1 MLVEKPLANSLAEAE
16 AMVAAADAAARR
28 GVLGMVGFNYR
39 RVPALALA
47 RELIAAGRIGEVRQ
61 VRAAYLQDWLA
72 DASAPM
78 TWRLRRETAGS
89 GALGDLGSHVVDQ
102 VQTLLGSPVT
112 SASGHLHTFVTSRA
126 GDAGPE
132 PVTVDD
138 AAWATLGTASGAVA
152 SVEVS
157 RMATGRKNGLTIE
170 VYGTAGSLSF
180 DLERLNEL
188 CVQDELGGPLA
199 GQRRVLVTE
208 ESHPYLSAWW
218 PPGHTLGWDHTF
230 TSQAADFLTAVA
242 TGTPPSPSFA
252 EGLAVQRVLAAIEQS
267 AAGSGARVDV
277 PLSDERRRNTLMG
290 KRFTLF
296 TGQWADLTLEEVAG
310 LAAGWGYD
318 GLEIAVS
325 GEHLDAWRWD
335 DDDYVEGRL
344 EILRRHGLGC
354 WAISNHLTGQAVC
367 DAPIDDRHRAI
378 VREKVWGDGDPEG
391 VRTRAAEEMQLTA
404 RLAKRMGV
412 DTVVGFT
419 GSSIWPYVA
428 MFPPVPA
435 STIEAGY
442 QDFADRWNPILDVFD
457 ECGVRFAHEVHPSEI
472 AYDYWSTVRTLEA
485 IGHREAFGLNWDP
498 SHMLWQDLDPVA
510 FITDFADR
518 IYHVDCK
525 DTRLRLG
532 GGRNGRLSSHLP
544 WGDPR
549 RGWDFVSTGRG
560 EVPWEDSF
568 RALAAI
574 GYAGPISVEWE
585 DAGMD
590 RLHGAPEALEFLRRF
605 DYEPPSA
612 SFDAA
617 FSGND

>member
-1 MLVEKPLANSLAEAE
+1 
-16 AMVAAADAAARR
+16 
-28 GVLGMVGFNYR
+28 
-39 RVPALALA
+39 
-47 RELIAAGRIGEVRQ
+47 
-61 VRAAYLQDWLA
+61 
-72 DASAPM
+72 
-78 TWRLRRETAGS
+78 
-89 GALGDLGSHVVDQ
+89 
-102 VQTLLGSPVT
+102 
-112 SASGHLHTFVTSRA
+112 
-126 GDAGPE
+126 
-132 PVTVDD
+132 
-138 AAWATLGTASGAVA
+138 
-152 SVEVS
+152 
-157 RMATGRKNGLTIE
+157 
-170 VYGTAGSLSF
+170 
-180 DLERLNEL
+180 
-188 CVQDELGGPLA
+188 
-199 GQRRVLVTE
+199 
-208 ESHPYLSAWW
+208 
-218 PPGHTLGWDHTF
+218 
-230 TSQAADFLTAVA
+230 
-242 TGTPPSPSFA
+242 
-252 EGLAVQRVLAAIEQS
+252 
-267 AAGSGARVDV
+267 
-277 PLSDERRRNTLMG
+277 MG

-391 VRTRAAEEMQLTA
+391 VRTRAAEEMRLTA